1 MTTLYKVWCTSKT
14 FDDFFHETF
23 LVSAPTRWKEK
34 NQTFKKSKKKIC
46 CDTKKKRIFC
56 CFSLLQS
63 YKHLNL
69 KKKTTF
75 LFLFLFFLSPGMF
88 VSYFVQNRDKFN
100 QIFWSHLELLKEDKH
115 FVKKAP
121 LPRPAH
127 FRMGHAHPQIS
138 SSNQSLCCNYLTIAR
153 VRQFCHL
160 KKTKRV
166 QEKNANKKNIESQ
179 FDSAYIYSILS
190 SYLGI
195 K

>member
-1 MTTLYKVWCTSKT
+1 MHLKNFWWLFSRNIFSQRPHKMKRKKTKHSKN
-14 FDDFFHETF
+14 
-23 LVSAPTRWKEK
+23 LKK
-34 NQTFKKSKKKIC
+34 NMLWY
-46 CDTKKKRIFC
+46 KKKRIFC

-115 FVKKAP
+115 FVKKP
-121 LPRPAH
+121 LCPPAH

-138 SSNQSLCCNYLTIAR
+138 SSNQSLCCNLTIAR
-153 VRQFCHL
+153 VCQFCHL
-160 KKTKRV
+160 KNQTSTRKKTQIKRT
-166 QEKNANKKNIESQ
+166 
-179 FDSAYIYSILS
+179 
-190 SYLGI
+190 
-195 K
+195 

>member
-69 KKKTTF
+69 KKK
-75 LFLFLFFLSPGMF
+75 LLFFFSFCFSSPGMF
-88 VSYFVQNRDKFN
+88 VSYFVQNRDKCN

-121 LPRPAH
+121 LPPPAPPI
-127 FRMGHAHPQIS
+127 FVWATPTPKSPHPINRSAVILQ
-138 SSNQSLCCNYLTIAR
+138 L
-153 VRQFCHL
+153 
-160 KKTKRV
+160 
-166 QEKNANKKNIESQ
+166 QECVNFVI
-179 FDSAYIYSILS
+179 
-190 SYLGI
+190 
-195 K
+195 